1 MRRAEMARRR
11 KALSEKRND
20 EEKQDTINRL
30 LKRQAS
36 KRQRKA
42 DVEADRIA
50 EEGEDEGIRPSKVF
64 ARWVQTVE
72 GGSVLGVPRE
82 WVENGY
88 VGGVFGE
95 KAGKGGRGAWS
106 GRMVEVVE

>member
-1 MRRAEMARRR
+1 MARRR

-30 LKRQAS
+30 LKRQAT

-50 EEGEDEGIRPSKVF
+50 EEGEEGGELRANKVF
-64 ARWVQTVE
+64 VRYVQNT
-72 GGSVLGVPRE
+72 GGAVLGVPRE
-82 WVENGY
+82 WVDAGY
-88 VGGVFGE
+88 VGGVFGREGE
-95 KAGKGGRGAWS
+95 KAGKGMPWT

>member
-1 MRRAEMARRR
+1 MARRR

-50 EEGEDEGIRPSKVF
+50 EEGEDEDIRPSKIY
-64 ARWVQTVE
+64 ARYVQNTQ
-72 GGSVLGVPRE
+72 GAMLGVPQE
-82 WVENGY
+82 WIDAGY
-88 VGGVFGE
+88 LDGVY
-95 KAGKGGRGAWS
+95 GKEGTRTTSARFS

>member
-1 MRRAEMARRR
+1 MARRR
-11 KALSEKRND
+11 KALSNKRNI

-50 EEGEDEGIRPSKVF
+50 EEGEDDSVRPNKVF
-64 ARWVQTVE
+64 VRYVQNS
-72 GGSVLGVPRE
+72 GGSVLSVPRE
-82 WVENGY
+82 WADAGY
-88 VGGVFGE
+88 VGGVFGREGE
-95 KAGKGGRGAWS
+95 KQAPGAKWS
-106 GRMVEVVE
+106 GRLIEIVE

>member
-1 MRRAEMARRR
+1 MARRR

-50 EEGEDEGIRPSKVF
+50 EEGEDMEIRPSKVYT
-64 ARWVQTVE
+64 RYVQNTKGVM
-72 GGSVLGVPRE
+72 LGVPRE
-82 WVENGY
+82 WVEAGY
-88 VGGVFGE
+88 MGGALEAQGV
-95 KAGKGGRGAWS
+95 KGRGGWT